1 MQQRFDP
8 VSFGERLHQ
17 ARTRKGLTMVQVQDI
32 VYVSQGTISRYEHG
46 ISYPSIERV
55 YELAKLYGCSMDR
68 LCGLKEVDD
77 DE

>member
-8 VSFGERLHQ
+8 VAFGERLHQ
-17 ARTRKGLTMVQVQDI
+17 ARINAGLTMVQAGGAI
-32 VYVSQGTISRYEHG
+32 FMSQSAISRYEKG
-46 ISYPSIERV
+46 INIPTVDRLF
-55 YELAKLYGCSMDR
+55 ELAKLYGCSMDW

>member
-8 VSFGERLHQ
+8 VAFGERLHK
-17 ARTRKGLTMVQVQDI
+17 ARTNAGLTMVQVQDN

-46 ISYPSIERV
+46 LVFPTIERV
-55 YELAKLYGCSMDR
+55 FELANLYGCSMDW
-68 LCGLKEVDD
+68 LCGLKEVND